1 MSSVE
6 NTESV
11 QNTHVE
17 ETVTEV
23 PSVEKTKPIII
34 RKSLLQIL
42 IGLFLGC
49 TSKSSVSNV
58 INPAI
63 EIVEELSNVTIEI
76 IVEESKETKEETN
89 EKIEN
94 KKTEN

>member
-11 QNTHVE
+11 QTPSKE
-17 ETVTEV
+17 ETNIKSNEQPSLEETITEV
-23 PSVEKTKPIII
+23 PPTEKPIII

-49 TSKSSVSNV
+49 TSKSSVSHV
-58 INPAI
+58 INPAV
-63 EIVEELSNVTIEI
+63 EIVEELSNVTIEVI
-76 IVEESKETKEETN
+76 IEESKEIKE
-89 EKIEN
+89 
-94 KKTEN
+94 